1 MQNATNAVHVGTGR
15 VAQRDA
21 PTTTLV
27 PTTTDTLSFPPV
39 TFHGTEVDV
48 REFTVPATSPVSDE
62 ENLTDMVWAN
72 AERFGDAVSFQRRV
86 DGTWVD
92 LTARDFAAQ
101 VMAVAKGLLAAGIQA
116 GDRVCLMSK
125 TRYEW
130 TLLDFAIWAAG
141 GVTVP
146 VYETSS
152 AEQVEWIV
160 SDSGARA
167 VIVETSAHRSVV
179 DGVVDRLGELRHVWQ
194 IDGPGANNTPGA
206 VDELTSLGANVTD
219 REVHTRRHSVAA
231 EETATIVYTSG
242 TTGRPKGCVLTHRNL
257 LAEVRADVAAFPE
270 ILQPGNSLLLFLPL
284 AHVLARALA
293 LTCVYARLTV
303 GHTADVKN
311 LVDDLGTF
319 RPTFVVAVPRVFEK
333 VYNGAKQKAH
343 SEGKGKIFD
352 TAEATAVAYSEAQ
365 DHGGAGIG
373 LKLKHAVFDRLV
385 YSRLRAALGGRCIA
399 AVSGGAPLGERMAHF
414 FRGVGVPVLE
424 GYGLT
429 ETSAAACVNT
439 QAKLRVG
446 TVGRPV
452 AGTSVRIADDGE
464 ILISGDVVFTRY
476 WNNDQATADSVVDG
490 WFHSGDLGSL
500 DEDGFLSITGRKKEI
515 IVTAGGK
522 NVSPAVLE
530 DRLRANPL
538 ISQCMVVGDQKPF
551 IAVLITID
559 EEFFPAWKSQHN
571 KPEGATVA
579 DLAEDPEL
587 LAELQAAVDDANNAV
602 SKAESIR
609 KFKVLPVDF
618 TEEGGEMTPSLK
630 LRRSVVAKTYA
641 ADIAAIYN

>member
-1 MQNATNAVHVGTGR
+1 
-15 VAQRDA
+15 
-21 PTTTLV
+21 
-27 PTTTDTLSFPPV
+27 
-39 TFHGTEVDV
+39 V
-48 REFTVPATSPVSDE
+48 REFTVPSAGHLADE

-72 AERFGDAVSFQRRV
+72 AERFADAVSFQRRV

-92 LTARDFAAQ
+92 LTAREFAAQ
-101 VMAVAKGLLAAGIQA
+101 VLAVAKGLMAAGVRP
-116 GDRVCLMSK
+116 GERVCLMSK

-167 VIVETSAHRSVV
+167 VIVETAAHQKLV
-179 DGVVDRLGELRHVWQ
+179 DGLVDRLSDVRHVWQ
-194 IDGPGANNTPGA
+194 IDDGVVA
-206 VDELTSLGANVTD
+206 ELTALGADLTD
-219 REVHTRRHSVAA
+219 QQVHDRRRSVSADQV
-231 EETATIVYTSG
+231 ATIVYTSG

-257 LAEVRADVAAFPE
+257 LAEVQAAVTAFPE
-270 ILQPGNSLLLFLPL
+270 IMQPGNSLLLFLPL
-284 AHVLARALA
+284 AHVLARSLA

-311 LVDDLGTF
+311 LLADLGTF

-343 SEGKGKIFD
+343 SEGKGRIFD
-352 TAEATAVAYSEAQ
+352 AAEATAVAYSQ
-365 DHGGAGIG
+365 TLDHGGPGVG
-373 LKLKHAVFDRLV
+373 LRLRHALFDRLV

-414 FRGVGVPVLE
+414 FRGIGIPVLE

-429 ETSAAACVNT
+429 ETSSAACVNT
-439 QAKLRVG
+439 QAAFRVG

-464 ILISGDVVFTRY
+464 ILIRGAIVTDAY
-476 WNNDQATADSVVDG
+476 WNNQQATSDALVDG
-490 WFHSGDLGSL
+490 WFHSGDLGAL
-500 DEDGFLSITGRKKEI
+500 DSDGFVRITGRKKEI
-515 IVTAGGK
+515 IVTAAGK

-530 DRLRANPL
+530 DRLRAHPL
-538 ISQCMVVGDQKPF
+538 ISQCMVVGDQRPF
-551 IAVLITID
+551 IGVLITID
-559 EEFFPAWKSQHN
+559 EEFFPAWKAQHG
-571 KPEGATVA
+571 KPAGASVA
-579 DLAEDPEL
+579 DLATDPEL
-587 LAELQAAVDDANNAV
+587 VAEIQSAIDEANGAV

-609 KFKVLPVDF
+609 KFRVLPVDF

-630 LRRSVVAKTYA
+630 LRRSVIAKTFA
-641 ADIAAIYN
+641 DDIAAIYA